1 MQLNLCGHSLSINI
15 SCFTPAPLLRW
26 WIIFTGKSTQSQFT
40 SHTAVSQCEMFTL
53 LQHKQMFT
61 MSKFTIRRYQNIFC
75 FTAAVSCRTGSR
87 NFLDAF
93 CPDGKHRTTILTW
106 VSHLESNNCGW
117 VHKRLTWWQCCGE
130 LQLSFKLCISCWMQ
144 TLKFL
149 RILKN
154 SLVLPENRLA
164 KAVQN

>member
-1 MQLNLCGHSLSINI
+1 MF
-15 SCFTPAPLLRW
+15 SCFTPAPLLGW
-26 WIIFTGKSTQSQFT
+26 WIIFTGKSRQSQFI
-40 SHTAVSQCEMFTL
+40 SHTAASQHEMFTL
-53 LQHKQMFT
+53 LQYKQMFT
-61 MSKFTIRRYQNIFC
+61 TSKFTISRYQNILSC
-75 FTAAVSCRTGSR
+75 FTAAVSCEIGSR

-106 VSHLESNNCGW
+106 VSRLESNNYRW
-117 VHKRLTWWQCCGE
+117 VHKWLTWWKCSGE
-130 LQLSFKLCISCWMQ
+130 LQLSLELCISCWMQ

-164 KAVQN
+164 KAV